1 MRRSVS
7 GVRGRSVNEAKRA
20 GLIAAGWEIHA
31 GVEEAVFGAA
41 DPVERRRL
49 LLADMAM
56 HLLQTAIRPG
66 EIELDQLRNN
76 LHAILTLADPF
87 LPQAELKEAT
97 HRLLLP

>member
-1 MRRSVS
+1 M
-7 GVRGRSVNEAKRA
+7 NDAQRA
-20 GLIAAGWEIHA
+20 GMIAAGWEIHA
-31 GVEEAVFGAA
+31 AVEEAALGAG

-87 LPQAELKEAT
+87 LPQAALKKAT
-97 HRLLLP
+97 GLLFPHQP